1 MKILSGLLLILLIG
15 TVVWGC
21 AGADISANATGY
33 LQISSTP
40 SGAEVYL
47 DSVYQGITPEQKGF
61 ISITNL
67 SPRQYNLVLKKETY
81 KDYISTVKIV
91 SGQTVMVD
99 ATLRPVDATAQEN
112 TGNSMITGVIVVI
125 IILFLV
131 GFVVLYIRHRR
142 KPKEPDK
149 LELD

>member
-1 MKILSGLLLILLIG
+1 MKTLSGLLLVFFIG

-21 AGADISANATGY
+21 AGADIPTNATGD

-40 SGAEVYL
+40 FGTLVYL

-67 SPRQYNLVLKKETY
+67 SPRQYSLVLKKETY
-81 KDYISTVKIV
+81 HDFISTVKIV
-91 SGQTVMVD
+91 SGQTVVVAAD
-99 ATLRPVDATAQEN
+99 LRPVEVTSQEN
-112 TGNSMITGVIVVI
+112 PGNSMTTGALVLIGVLV
-125 IILFLV
+125 LV

-142 KPKEPDK
+142 KPKVPDK
-149 LELD
+149 VELD